1 MHVDDDSDTDADAEA
16 EAEALLLPKSRSR
29 SRSQVSPQEQQVV
42 FRGSAAA
49 GTTVPL
55 FRLSYSVRG
64 KVLLSHLHTHLVA
77 VIHAAYDRME
87 AHLYLVDAYPDR
99 VPRHKTSF
107 MQEALEDGT
116 GDCDEPEILKKLQT
130 DRPWAHELHKL
141 VSSFVTMLYAPLTV
155 AA

>member
-42 FRGSAAA
+42 FRGLAAA
-49 GTTVPL
+49 DITVPL

-64 KVLLSHLHTHLVA
+64 KILLPHLYTRLVA
-77 VIHAAYDRME
+77 IIHTAYDRME
-87 AHLYLVDAYPDR
+87 AHYLVDAYPDR
-99 VPRHKTSF
+99 VPHHKTLF
-107 MQEALEDGT
+107 MQEALEDGA
-116 GDCDEPEILKKLQT
+116 GDCDKPEILKKLQT

-141 VSSFVTMLYAPLTV
+141 VSSFVTMSYALLTV